1 MYSTKTKI
9 STPNIAMVAR
19 MCKNERGDVEYAFP
33 VLLANPVPEAASDAE
48 SVAVQMSKI
57 LPVPI
62 ATSEMV
68 SYRLQFEVQYQERLL
83 TKQFLVL
90 LVFHLSYIAKMQSL
104 LQKSQH
110 Y

>member
-1 MYSTKTKI
+1 
-9 STPNIAMVAR
+9 MVAR

-68 SYRLQFEVQYQERLL
+68 S
-83 TKQFLVL
+83 
-90 LVFHLSYIAKMQSL
+90 
-104 LQKSQH
+104 
-110 Y
+110 